1 MPAITS
7 YDEISLLACIAKGD
21 EVAFRQLFD
30 HHWDNIYGVA
40 FAFTKSP
47 VIAEEMA
54 QDVFVKIWLR
64 REELPQ
70 VRKFNDYLF
79 IIARNHIL
87 STLRKKII
95 ETSFPDHLL
104 NYFRETD
111 SNPEDQL
118 MLRETEH
125 LLHKAIEQLPPQQ
138 HLIYC
143 LSREQ
148 GLNQEEIAAKLDI
161 SKNTVKSHMSKA
173 LLFIRNYLRMHA
185 EVEAFAILYC
195 IILGLL

>member
-1 MPAITS
+1 MGS
-7 YDEISLLACIAKGD
+7 YDEISLLSAIAKDD
-21 EVAFRQLFD
+21 ETAFRQLFD
-30 HHWDNIYGVA
+30 RYWDNIYGVA

-54 QDVFVKIWLR
+54 QDVFVKIWLHR
-64 REELPQ
+64 TELPQ
-70 VRKFNDYLF
+70 VKKFGDYLF

-87 STLRKKII
+87 SALRKNIH
-95 ETSFPDHLL
+95 EQSFSDHLL
-104 NYFRETD
+104 NYFQEM
-111 SNPEDQL
+111 SNTPESQL
-118 MLRETEH
+118 LLRETEQ
-125 LLHKAIEQLPPQQ
+125 LLQKAIGQLSPQQ

-148 GLNQEEIAAKLDI
+148 GLNQEEIAARLEI

-173 LLFIRNYLRMHA
+173 LRSIRNYLQMHA

-195 IILGLL
+195 IVAGIL

>member
-1 MPAITS
+1 MGS
-7 YDEISLLACIAKGD
+7 YDEISLLSAIAKGD
-21 EVAFRQLFD
+21 EAAFRQLFD
-30 HHWDNIYGVA
+30 RYWDNIYGVA

-54 QDVFVKIWLR
+54 QDVFVKIWLKR
-64 REELPQ
+64 ADLPQ
-70 VRKFNDYLF
+70 VKKFGDYLF
-79 IIARNHIL
+79 IIARNHIF
-87 STLRKKII
+87 SALRKKIQ
-95 ETSFPDHLL
+95 EQPFSDHLL
-104 NYFRETD
+104 NYFQEV
-111 SNPEDQL
+111 SNTPENRL
-118 MLRETEH
+118 LLRETEH
-125 LLHKAIEQLPPQQ
+125 LLLKAIEQLPPQQ

-173 LLFIRNYLRMHA
+173 LRFIRNYLQLHA

-195 IILGLL
+195 IVFGIFC